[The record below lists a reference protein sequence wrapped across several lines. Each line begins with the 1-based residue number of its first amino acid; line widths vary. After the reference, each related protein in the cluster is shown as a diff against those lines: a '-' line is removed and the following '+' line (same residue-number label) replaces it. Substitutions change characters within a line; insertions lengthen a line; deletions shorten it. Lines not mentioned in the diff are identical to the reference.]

1 YSSYIIITP
10 TPTSIIF
17 PYTTLFRSGFEE
29 QLVGVKAGEEKDVTV
44 TFPEEYHAE
53 DLAGKEAI
61 IKTKVHEIKGKELPE
76 LNDDFAKETDEQ
88 VETLDELKAAI
99 RTRLEETKKN
109 EAEQTVRNSAVDQAA
124 ENATIDIPEIMIS
137 N

>member
-61 IKTKVHEIKGKELPE
+61 FKTKVHEIKGKELPE
-76 LNDDFAKETDEQ
+76 LNDDFAKE
-88 VETLDELKAAI
+88 
-99 RTRLEETKKN
+99 RSEERRVGKECRRRGEPDDKKK
-109 EAEQTVRNSAVDQAA
+109 RR
-124 ENATIDIPEIMIS
+124 
-137 N
+137 